1 MAGVPGPV
9 ASGANGAACAYRHGV
24 PDPSSEGRV
33 ILATARL
40 QLREVTPADVD
51 ALAAMFADP
60 EVMAWIGS
68 GGVRDGDAARAV
80 IERERSNYAE
90 HGYGEWALTSWD
102 DDEMIGLCGLIDWPD
117 VAGVPETEIAYLL
130 RRDVWGRGYATEAA
144 TAIRDHARSA
154 LGRDRLICL
163 IYPDN
168 TASAAVA
175 RKVGMTYERDVEMF
189 GHTLSM
195 YAT

>member
-1 MAGVPGPV
+1 
-9 ASGANGAACAYRHGV
+9 V
-24 PDPSSEGRV
+24 PDPSREGRV

-68 GGVRDGDAARAV
+68 GGVRHRDAARAV

-90 HGYGEWALTSWD
+90 HGYGEWALTLQG

-117 VAGVPETEIAYLL
+117 VGGAPETEIAYLL
-130 RRDVWGRGYATEAA
+130 RRDVWGRGYATEAT
-144 TAIRDHARSA
+144 TAIRDHARGA
-154 LGRDRLICL
+154 LGRDRLVCL
-163 IYPDN
+163 IYHDN
-168 TASAAVA
+168 AASAAVA
-175 RKVGMTYERDVEMF
+175 RKLGMAHERDVEMF
-189 GHTLSM
+189 GHTLAM
-195 YAT
+195 FAT